1 MGAKVSLFDAGQVP
15 GPFPA
20 GKVPEAPKIRGGY
33 SFGKDEFRVKHRKG
47 GLLWYK
53 PYVLPYLLPLAGCVI
68 IALFLNGATL
78 AKPWIIKQVIDEYIS
93 RGRAEDP
100 ELILLAFLYLGV
112 VILAALMQYLQ
123 TNFVT
128 LIGQRIMF
136 KIRNDLFAHV
146 QRMSM
151 AFFDHNS
158 VGRLLTRLTNDVEAL
173 NDLFSNVFVNI
184 FRDFILV
191 TGIAVLMFRLDP
203 RLALVSLVCIP
214 LILTVTLIYRRLAR
228 INFTKVKGMIARIN
242 GFLAE
247 NISGMK
253 LVQIFHREKEKADE
267 LDKLDEEYVKYSLR
281 EVILHSFSRP
291 VVDVINNLTISL
303 LIVACLGGLNSGVL
317 KVGVLYAF
325 ITYIKQLFE
334 PVSAL
339 AEQFTSIQSALV
351 SSDRILEVFENTED
365 TENTESGTHVSA
377 LKGRIEFRHV
387 WFAYEGENWVLKD
400 FSFVIESGQRAAFV
414 GATGSGKST
423 VISLISRFYD
433 IQKGAILLDGRDIR
447 EYNLHSLRRCI
458 AVVIQDVFLFSGDI
472 KFNIRLNNRA
482 IDDDRIIRSARQVS
496 AGPFIESLP
505 GSYDEIVR
513 ERGCTFSA
521 GQRQLISFARAVAFN
536 PSVLVLDEATS
547 NIDTQTQELIQNAM
561 DTMTRGK
568 TSVFIAHR
576 LSTIRDVD
584 IIFVLDQ
591 GRLVESGTHGE
602 LLARSG
608 LYSELFNAQ
617 MRAAEMSVEAP

>member
-1 MGAKVSLFDAGQVP
+1 MAFKTSGLEPVLSGSSKN
-15 GPFPA
+15 
-20 GKVPEAPKIRGGY
+20 RGDY
-33 SFGKDEFRVKHRKG
+33 AFGKDEFRIRRSRG

-53 PYVLPYLLPLAGCVI
+53 PYVLPYLLPLLGCVVV
-68 IALFLNGATL
+68 ALFLNGATL

-100 ELILLAFLYLGV
+100 AVILLAFLYLGV
-112 VILAALMQYLQ
+112 VIIAALMQYLQ

-136 KIRNDLFAHV
+136 KIRNDLFAHI
-146 QRMSM
+146 QSMSM
-151 AFFDHNS
+151 SFFDHNS
-158 VGRLLTRLTNDVEAL
+158 SGRLLTRLTNDVEAL

-184 FRDFILV
+184 FRDLILV
-191 TGIAVLMFRLDP
+191 GGIAVLMFRLDP
-203 RLALVSLVCIP
+203 RLALVSLICVP

-253 LVQIFHREKEKADE
+253 LVQIFHREKEKAGELDE
-267 LDKLDEEYVKYSLR
+267 LDREYVKYSLR

-291 VVDVINNLTISL
+291 VVDVINNLTISI
-303 LIVACLGGLNSGVL
+303 LIVACLGGMNSGAI
-317 KVGVLYAF
+317 KAGVLYAF

-365 TENTESGTHVSA
+365 TEDTGPGLHVPA
-377 LKGRIEFRHV
+377 LKGSIEFRHV
-387 WFAYEGENWVLKD
+387 WFAYDAENWVLKD
-400 FSFVIESGQRAAFV
+400 LSFTIKSGQRAAFV

-433 IQKGAILLDGRDIR
+433 IQRGSILLDGRDIR
-447 EYNLHSLRRCI
+447 KYNLYSLRRNI

-482 IDDDRIIRSARQVS
+482 IDDGRIRSSARHVS
-496 AGPFIESLP
+496 ADRFIESLP
-505 GSYDEIVR
+505 DAYDEIVR

-547 NIDTQTQELIQNAM
+547 NIDTQTQELIQKAM
-561 DTMTRGK
+561 DAMTRGK

-584 IIFVLDQ
+584 TIFVLEQ
-591 GRLVESGTHGE
+591 GRLVETGTHQE
-602 LLARSG
+602 LLARPG
-608 LYSELFNAQ
+608 LYSEFFYAQ
-617 MRAAEMSVEAP
+617 VGETGAEAS